1 MTDGGT
7 PSTTRFISTA
17 RHGPDMFVVGQALPP
32 LAQRLGLVAAISLAL
47 VVGVV
52 LQRRSGHRPVAA
64 LRRRL
69 LFGVP
74 WGTLVSVGVVLGVYL
89 FLQGGWSHWR
99 NPLVV
104 PFRAWSYLSPLGIAA
119 AGFSHAGP
127 GHLIGNLVGTLTL
140 APLVEY
146 AWGHFPEGRGD
157 YVFGRYTTNPY
168 VRAFLLFPA
177 AVVAVGVTTAA
188 FALGPVVGFSG
199 VVFAFAGFA
208 LVYYPL
214 STVAALTAADV
225 VRLAYRAFQR
235 PSLTA
240 SGRPAFVTPW
250 WADVAIQGHALGMLG
265 GIVLAGWLAQRR
277 GASLP
282 TPGRLLVGAT
292 LVAVGQNLWA
302 VYWFLGGGEY
312 VLFRAVG
319 LSLVAVL
326 AVLVA
331 AVAAGDAPAATLDA
345 GVRADGGGDGG
356 TAGDGESD
364 GRSAS
369 DGGSGAGDS
378 GLTAGSSL
386 LRPAAVFVLLLV
398 VAVLAGAAVPTNL
411 IAVGDEELPG
421 DPVEVRGY
429 TVTYAEDVSNGMVSV
444 VDVSAFGLTTDV
456 NTSGVI
462 VRNPRR
468 NVWSTAV
475 SKGRL
480 GFAGQRSVVVGGV
493 GWREEVTATRR
504 GFTAVGGPTAYRVT
518 VGHDGT
524 ERLAFRSEPAR
535 AEPRVAGWNV
545 SVVPAETEF
554 RLRLSRG
561 NETVSTVVPSGNQ
574 TVSAGGVRFVRDDRA
589 VFAVVGDDE
598 TVTRV
603 RVAAR
608 ETYRESE

>member
-1 MTDGGT
+1 M
-7 PSTTRFISTA
+7 S
-17 RHGPDMFVVGQALPP
+17 VVGQTFPP
-32 LAQRLGLVAAISLAL
+32 LAQRAGLVAAVLLAL
-47 VVGVV
+47 VVGVT

-69 LFGVP
+69 LLGVP
-74 WGTLVSVGVVLGVYL
+74 WGTLVSVGVVLAVYL

-127 GHLIGNLVGTLTL
+127 GHLIGNLVGTVTL

-157 YVFGRYTTNPY
+157 HVFGRYTTNPY

-214 STVAALTAADV
+214 STVAALTAADA

-240 SGRPAFVTPW
+240 SGRPAFITPW

-331 AVAAGDAPAATLDA
+331 AVAADGASTATLDA
-345 GVRADGGGDGG
+345 GVRADGGSDTGGGSSGSDAGGGSDTGGPSDIGGDPSGDG
-356 TAGDGESD
+356 T
-364 GRSAS
+364 
-369 DGGSGAGDS
+369 
-378 GLTAGSSL
+378 SL

-421 DPVEVRGY
+421 DPIEVRGY

-456 NTSGVI
+456 NSSGVI
-462 VRNPRR
+462 VRSPRR

-493 GWREEVTATRR
+493 GWRAEVTAVRR
-504 GFTAVGGPTAYRVT
+504 GFDTVGGPTAYRVT

-524 ERLAFRSEPAR
+524 ERLAFQSEPAR

-561 NETVSTVVPSGNQ
+561 NETVSTAVPSGNQ
-574 TVSAGGVRFVRDDRA
+574 TVTAGGVRFVRDGRA

-598 TVTRV
+598 SVTRV
-603 RVAAR
+603 RVAAK
-608 ETYRESE
+608 ETYRNSG